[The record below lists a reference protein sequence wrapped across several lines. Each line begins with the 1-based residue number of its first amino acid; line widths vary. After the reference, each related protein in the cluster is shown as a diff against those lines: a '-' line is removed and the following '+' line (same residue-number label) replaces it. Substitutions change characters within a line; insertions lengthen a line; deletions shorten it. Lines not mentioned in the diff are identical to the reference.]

1 MPKEKQSGSNTL
13 AKVNKQATG
22 GSNSPMLPDSSRLA
36 ATGYEIRIKDHLDTY
51 WYEWFEGWTITNL
64 ECGEVLLRRY
74 NLDPSALHGAL
85 NKIRDLNLVLLSVT
99 RIPYENLVDL

>member
-1 MPKEKQSGSNTL
+1 MPKK
-13 AKVNKQATG
+13 KTG
-22 GSNSPMLPDSSRLA
+22 GSNQPARFDQHAINDSNPSVLPDASSLA

-64 ECGEVLLRRY
+64 ECGEVLLRRF
-74 NLDPSALHGAL
+74 NVDPSALHGAL

-99 RIPYENLVDL
+99 RIP